1 MARYDDWDV
10 FLSEA
15 IFMTYFKIMLC
26 TQSCGNKIHVLTHYD
41 GNIQLVLLYFLVTM
55 KSD

>member
-1 MARYDDWDV
+1 MARYGDWDV

-15 IFMTYFKIMLC
+15 IFMTYFKIVLYI
-26 TQSCGNKIHVLTHYD
+26 QSCGNKIHVLTHND